1 VAKNSRLLEL
11 GPANLYLHL
20 RPRASLTISNTPYP
34 DADSDVFV
42 QAYQGGSVAG
52 EDSPRPGNNITVIF
66 AADPE
71 TTDTTVTVA
80 THAITVHLRTD
91 PYNVVLATADEV
103 ITALTNSGQARGLVT
118 AARGVGGSGSETVQ
132 AHGSTALSG
141 GSEVGVAT
149 DVGYVGDAVAYQ
161 VTTEAANLT
170 GAQTGNVPLNKVVI
184 GGMCKVVIPFKEISL
199 DNMRIGVPSARLIE
213 NSDKSRRRVDFTV
226 AVGAD
231 MRSLAFKM
239 EIRKIKGGFESAIP
253 KDIIII
259 PEISPAEG
267 EVNFPFAPTTQREI
281 LTNWYAWPD
290 DVTGRWAYLGDE
302 VC

>member
-1 VAKNSRLLEL
+1 MAKNSRLLEL
-11 GPANLYLHL
+11 GPANIYLYL
-20 RPRASLTISNTPYP
+20 RPRASHTFSNTVPSVN
-34 DADSDVFV
+34 SDVYV

-52 EDSPRPGNNITVIF
+52 EDSPRPGNNIRVEFVSLGVTH
-66 AADPE
+66 A
-71 TTDTTVTVA
+71 TTDVSVVGFDITVTLSTLAAV
-80 THAITVHLRTD
+80 IT
-91 PYNVVLATADEV
+91 ATANDV
-103 ITALTNSGQARGLVT
+103 IAALTNSGQARGLVT
-118 AARGVGGSGSETVQ
+118 AARGVAGTGASLVEVH
-132 AHGSTALSG
+132 AFTALSG
-141 GSEVGVAT
+141 GSETGVAT

-170 GAQTGNVPLNKVVI
+170 GAQTGNVPLNKVII

-199 DNMRIGVPSARLIE
+199 DNMRIGVPSARLVE
-213 NSDKSRRRVDFTV
+213 NSDKSKRRVDFTV

-239 EIRKIKGGFESAIP
+239 EIRKIKGGFESSVP

-290 DVTGRWAYLGDE
+290 DVTGRWAFLGDE
-302 VC
+302 AP